1 MTPINRGNAFSS
13 FLFESLITSRSLLGS
28 IHPAVSARQDRVA
41 PNGGEIASLLL
52 DSVLPDGKVPCLVD
66 LLLLVDGELAGAAV
80 DEQQKAA
87 DDGKNLEEVVLGEV
101 LVGVVLVELSSLLVC
116 ISTEYKR
123 AGTYSPEVVDE
134 EVEDGEDDDQQGG
147 AELGLEAN
155 DNHDAGNGADER
167 DKDPAESPGAAEDET
182 HEEEDEENTSGKLE
196 VHLAVLLVKLGNTR
210 EGLGLADP
218 RVGEDHDKTAND
230 GEVTE
235 EEVDVEDQAIAE
247 SLRNDNGHETA
258 DGVVG
263 VLAGNNEDGACGH
276 GDDIDE

>member
-1 MTPINRGNAFSS
+1 M
-13 FLFESLITSRSLLGS
+13 
-28 IHPAVSARQDRVA
+28 V
-41 PNGGEIASLLL
+41 
-52 DSVLPDGKVPCLVD
+52 KVPDLVD

-87 DDGKNLEEVVLGEV
+87 NDGKDLEEVVLGEV
-101 LVGVVLVELSSLLVC
+101 LVGVVLVE
-116 ISTEYKR
+116 
-123 AGTYSPEVVDE
+123 SPEVVDE

-155 DNHDAGNGADER
+155 DNHDAGDGADER
-167 DKDPAESPGAAEDET
+167 DKDPAESPGAAEDEA
-182 HEEEDEENTSGKLE
+182 HKEEDEENTSGKLE
-196 VHLAVLLVKLGNTR
+196 VHLAVLLVKLGNAG

-230 GEVTE
+230 GKVSE

-263 VLAGNNEDGACGH
+263 VLARNNEDGACGH
-276 GDDIDE
+276 GEDIDE